1 MDNAGKNW
9 INASLS
15 AGFVL
20 AINLF
25 SIAESALS
33 ANYFNWN
40 ADQFNTTSVGPIVTI
55 QTHTYLD
62 TTVKHSGTGSMRLEV
77 PGNEQNQ
84 IGVEVGGNITIDKTK
99 PLFYRWWMKFDPNFK
114 WGPGYQGSG
123 FAPMKMNR
131 VKQSGDVLPG
141 YYTFKME
148 RNYIAVGECN
158 NCLPYGNGGDPSP
171 AIWNIDL
178 NPITNPSITNWHEYI
193 VEIKFE
199 TSRAAKDGYFKA
211 YLDGVLKTAV
221 TGQSYALDGMNAP
234 VEAWGGMMV
243 RPFPQLNGGA
253 SDGGKIWV
261 DDISTDTTWNSIF
274 GQPTQTALPPPP
286 PTGLNVQ

>member
-1 MDNAGKNW
+1 MDNSCNKRTLVPFGG
-9 INASLS
+9 
-15 AGFVL
+15 GFFL
-20 AINLF
+20 AIGLLAIVD
-25 SIAESALS
+25 IAWAE
-33 ANYFNWN
+33 NYFNWN
-40 ADQFNTTSVGPIVTI
+40 ADQFSTTSVGPII
-55 QTHTYLD
+55 THHSRTFLD
-62 TTVKHSGTGSMRLEV
+62 TTIKRSGSGSMRLEV
-77 PGNEQNQ
+77 PGNLQEQ
-84 IGVEVGGNITIDKTK
+84 IGVEVGGNIVIDKTK

-114 WGPGYQGSG
+114 WGPGFQGSG
-123 FAPMKMNR
+123 FATMKMNR

-158 NCLPYGNGGDPSP
+158 NCLPYGSGGDPSP
-171 AIWNIDL
+171 AKWNIDL

-199 TSRAAKDGYFKA
+199 TSRGAQNGYFKA
-211 YLDGVLKTAV
+211 YLDGVLKTTV
-221 TGQSYALDGMNAP
+221 TGQSYALDGLKAP

-261 DDISTDTTWNSIF
+261 DDISTDTTWNSNF
-274 GQPTQTALPPPP
+274 SPGNTTPPPA
-286 PTGLNVQ
+286 PTGLTVQ